1 MLRFGT
7 PLDTATIR
15 LNRCS
20 ERIRYTELA
29 FCPCCHEALRKPSNV
44 IRSSWHEDLRFPRAG
59 VIVSIVYHPVQF
71 CELVKEVRGSSSV
84 WLRFMGTMLLRFR
97 DSMFPSAFP
106 ELRFK
111 HALPVASLTRPN
123 VSKSFICGRS

>member
-1 MLRFGT
+1 MYTLRFGT

-44 IRSSWHEDLRFPRAG
+44 IRSSARSSA
-59 VIVSIVYHPVQF
+59 VSEGWGYCFYCLSSNTVLLAVQRGSRQF
-71 CELVKEVRGSSSV
+71 LCLVKIYGN
-84 WLRFMGTMLLRFR
+84 
-97 DSMFPSAFP
+97 SA
-106 ELRFK
+106 
-111 HALPVASLTRPN
+111 AAV
-123 VSKSFICGRS
+123 

>member
-1 MLRFGT
+1 MYMLRFGT

-44 IRSSWHEDLRFPRAG
+44 IRSPLHEALRFPRAG

-71 CELVKEVRGSSSV
+71 C
-84 WLRFMGTMLLRFR
+84 
-97 DSMFPSAFP
+97 
-106 ELRFK
+106 
-111 HALPVASLTRPN
+111 
-123 VSKSFICGRS
+123 